1 MIRRRFSMRPLLL
14 VAGLLLASPAL
25 FAQQNDLQLAR
36 QYYSQKAYDKAAAV
50 LDKLYD
56 NTPTDQDVYKLYL
69 ESLLGDK
76 NNKKA
81 ESLVKERIKRHTGDE
96 LANAIDLGYVYRKTG
111 SDKKAEKQWDEV
123 IQTLNG
129 DDNLTRRMAVLF
141 DEAGEPNYSLKTY
154 EKARDITGNPQ
165 LYLEELAILYRKK
178 GDLNSATNALLDLV
192 EMNPQKLELVQNML
206 QPMVS
211 DPARLAETRKTV
223 LKKINQQP
231 DNPMFVDL
239 LVWIYIHQG
248 DYEGAF
254 EQVRALDLRLKD
266 DGSRMYR
273 FAQICL
279 RENRPAD
286 AVKAYQYLI
295 DKGKDKP
302 YYTDARIDWLGSRKQ
317 QLEEA
322 PVHTPQQVNE
332 LIADYQKLFAEIPE
346 AKRTNAVRDCAEL
359 QAKWGNRPLEAIELL
374 KGVIKENAADGRFT
388 ALCKLDLGD
397 YYILAGDR
405 WESTLLYSQ
414 VDKAFREDMLGE
426 EARFRN
432 ARLSY
437 FTGDFDWA
445 QSQLTVLKASTSE
458 LIANDALN
466 LSVKITENID
476 WDSNYVPLQT
486 FARADLL
493 IFQHKYTEASATL
506 DSIATQ
512 FPKHPLKDDILM
524 SRAEI
529 LMQQQQYP
537 QALQYLQQIM
547 TLYKDD
553 VLADDALFKMAQINE
568 EKLKNIPEAK
578 KLYEQLIFD
587 FPGSTYLLEARKKV
601 AKLNTVADV
610 QP

>member
-1 MIRRRFSMRPLLL
+1 MRSL
-14 VAGLLLASPAL
+14 VLAAGILLAAPAV

-56 NTPTDQDVYKLYL
+56 NTPTDPDVYKLYL

-76 NNKKA
+76 NAKKA
-81 ESLVKERIKRHTGDE
+81 EGLVRERTKRHIGDE
-96 LANAIDLGYVYRKTG
+96 LANAIDLGYVYRRTG
-111 SDKKAEKQWDEV
+111 SDKKADKQWDE
-123 IQTLNG
+123 TLRLLNG
-129 DDNLTRRMAVLF
+129 DDNLTRRMAILF
-141 DEAGEPNYSLKTY
+141 QEINEPAYALRVY
-154 EKARDITGNPQ
+154 EKAREMTGNPQ
-165 LYLEELAILYRKK
+165 LYLEEMAILYRKK
-178 GDLNSATNALLDLV
+178 GDFASATNALLDLV
-192 EMNPQKLELVQNML
+192 SINPQKLETVQTML
-206 QPMVS
+206 QPMVT
-211 DPARLAETRKTV
+211 DPARLVEIRKAV
-223 LKKINQQP
+223 LKKINQEP
-231 DNPMFVDL
+231 DNPMYVDL

-254 EQVRALDLRLKD
+254 EQVRALDMRLHD

-273 FAQICL
+273 FAQVCL
-279 RENRPAD
+279 REDRMAEAIN
-286 AVKAYQYLI
+286 AYRYLI
-295 DKGKDKP
+295 DKGTDKP
-302 YYTDARIDWLGSRKQ
+302 YYADARIDWLTCRKQ
-317 QLEEA
+317 QLEESPA
-322 PVHTPQQVNE
+322 YTPQQVNE
-332 LIADYQKLFAEIPE
+332 LIADYRKLLAEVPQ
-346 AKRTNAVRDCAEL
+346 AKRSKAVRDCAEL
-359 QAKWGNRPLEAIELL
+359 MALRANQPQEAIALL
-374 KGVIKENAADGRFT
+374 KEVIRENAADNRFT

-437 FTGDFDWA
+437 FTGDFEWA

-493 IFQHKYTEASATL
+493 IFQHRYAEANATL

-512 FPKHPLKDDILM
+512 FPKHPLKDDLLM

-529 LMQQQQYP
+529 LIAQQQYP
-537 QALQYLQQIM
+537 EALQYLDRIV
-547 TLYKDD
+547 TTYKDD
-553 VLADDALFKMAQINE
+553 VLADDALYKMALINE

-578 KLYEQLIFD
+578 KLYERLVFD
-587 FPGSTYLLEARKKV
+587 FPGSTYLLEARKRV
-601 AKLNTVADV
+601 AKLSGTGQV